1 MKNYLH
7 NAKKEITKKPALY
20 FMIVPVLLY
29 FTIFCY
35 APMYGA
41 IIAFKDYS
49 PGKGI
54 LGSSWVGFTQF
65 TDFFN
70 DIYFA
75 RLIRNTLRI
84 SITDLL
90 INFPLPIIFALLLN
104 EVGNMKFKKFV
115 QSVSYVP
122 HFISVVVVCGMV
134 KQFVSDSGFIT
145 QFLSIFGVKQM
156 NLLSEARYYV
166 PIHVLSNTWQGL
178 GWGSIIYLSALSS
191 IDGQLYEAAELD
203 GAGRLKRTWH
213 VTLPGIAPTISILL
227 IMRVG
232 QLLAIGY
239 EKNILL
245 YNPAIYDTADI
256 ISSYVYRKGLLEFN
270 WSYSTAVGL
279 FNSVLNI
286 ILLVAADLFSKK
298 IGQSGLF

>member
-1 MKNYLH
+1 M
-7 NAKKEITKKPALY
+7 
-20 FMIVPVLLY
+20 
-29 FTIFCY
+29 
-35 APMYGA
+35 
-41 IIAFKDYS
+41 
-49 PGKGI
+49 
-54 LGSSWVGFTQF
+54 
-65 TDFFN
+65 
-70 DIYFA
+70 
-75 RLIRNTLRI
+75 
-84 SITDLL
+84 
-90 INFPLPIIFALLLN
+90 
-104 EVGNMKFKKFV
+104 
-115 QSVSYVP
+115 
-122 HFISVVVVCGMV
+122 
-134 KQFVSDSGFIT
+134 
-145 QFLSIFGVKQM
+145 
-156 NLLSEARYYV
+156 
-166 PIHVLSNTWQGL
+166 

-232 QLLAIGY
+232 QLLAVGY